1 MQYVNVS
8 CLSDEGMTILKSE
21 VNKCA
26 RVLLHMTEVY
36 SDVRITIFV
45 AFQLR

>member
-1 MQYVNVS
+1 MNVS
-8 CLSDEGMTILKSE
+8 CLSDDGMTIMKSV

-26 RVLLHMTEVY
+26 RVLLYMTEIY